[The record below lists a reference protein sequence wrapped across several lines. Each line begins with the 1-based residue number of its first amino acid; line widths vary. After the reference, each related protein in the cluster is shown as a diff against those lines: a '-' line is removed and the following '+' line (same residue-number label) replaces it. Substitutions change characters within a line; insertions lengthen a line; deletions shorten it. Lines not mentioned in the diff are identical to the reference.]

1 MAWATRHIEK
11 LSLGENVDFRPHGN
25 SMIPIIKSG
34 EHVFLEP
41 IFEDTILA
49 VKDVVL
55 CKVNGKQYLHLI
67 TAIKGD
73 RYQISNNKG
82 HINGWTSKKSIFGR
96 LINVTK

>member
-1 MAWATRHIEK
+1 MAWATKYIEK
-11 LSLGENVDFRPHGN
+11 LSLGENVDFRPRGN

-41 IFEDTILA
+41 VFKDTVLVI
-49 VKDVVL
+49 KDVVL

-82 HINGWTSKKSIFGR
+82 YINGWTSKKSIFGR
-96 LINVTK
+96 LINITK